1 MSNPRLG
8 RREFLWLAVSA
19 PVSLPILSAAGCDSA
34 KRTPTVIASQSGPKE
49 SLKKLILMVGPWP
62 AEQKEQADD
71 FARRFLA
78 AEHTVSPYLPKSS
91 RSIQSLAGRLPDDV
105 MFAEKIDL
113 SKLPAEERRLLT
125 NLTAHLYS
133 FVEIRYMLCKQPP
146 QGECQS
152 AGLPYTS
159 APL

>member
-1 MSNPRLG
+1 MSNRKLG
-8 RREFLWLAVSA
+8 RREFLWLAISQ
-19 PVSLPILSAAGCDSA
+19 PVSVPIVFMAGCDSVQQKPA
-34 KRTPTVIASQSGPKE
+34 VIAPELSPEE
-49 SLKKLILMVGPWP
+49 SLTKLILIVGPWP
-62 AEQKEQADD
+62 ADQKEEADD

-78 AEHTVSPYLPKSS
+78 AEHTVAPYLPESS
-91 RSIQSLAGRLPDDV
+91 RLVQNLARRFPDGI

-113 SKLPAEERRLLT
+113 RKLPTEERQLLT
-125 NLTAHLYS
+125 NLTMHLYS
-133 FVEIRYMLCKQPP
+133 FVEIRYMVCKQPP